1 MAQTQ
6 PNGPFKFAH
15 FSDPHLPIPAGIDT
29 KILTLKQRLGWM
41 KWHRSRTHSHD
52 PAKIEA
58 CLHDLAV
65 QGVRHLCITGD
76 LVHLG
81 TPPEIEAAA
90 RWLDSLRQRGFICHL
105 VPGNHDAMTAAAK
118 RAALSAW
125 YPTDSH
131 AFAPHPAFPYC
142 HDAGPVSFIGL
153 DTARALPVGL
163 ACGYL
168 DASQLDR
175 FEHLLAAAK
184 RAGRF
189 RVVLL
194 HHPPVRSV
202 ESLRRRLYGAHHF
215 RRILARQG
223 AELVLHGHVRQA
235 LRTTLPGPDGP
246 VPVFGATSISET
258 SPDAANASP
267 FTIFT
272 LDTTCEPAA
281 PSLKSISHTV
291 GSVCKLCRQSPR

>member
-1 MAQTQ
+1 MTHRAPIAPTRH
-6 PNGPFKFAH
+6 NGPFKFAH
-15 FSDPHLPIPAGIDT
+15 FSDPHLPIPAGIDK
-29 KILTLKQRLGWM
+29 KILTPKQRLGWS
-41 KWHRSRTHSHD
+41 KWRRSRSHSHD

-58 CLHDLAV
+58 CLHDLAA
-65 QGVRHLCITGD
+65 QGVQHLCITGD

-105 VPGNHDAMTAAAK
+105 VPGNHDAMTATAK

-125 YPTDSH
+125 YPTDNH
-131 AFAPHPAFPYC
+131 PPAQLPAFPYC

-153 DTARALPVGL
+153 DTAHALPVGL

-175 FEHLLAAAK
+175 FEDLLAAAK

-194 HHPPVRSV
+194 HHSPVRGV
-202 ESLRRRLYGAHHF
+202 ESSRRRLYGGHHF
-215 RRILARQG
+215 RRILARHG
-223 AELVLHGHVRQA
+223 AGLLLHGHVRQA
-235 LRTTLPGPDGP
+235 LRTTIPGPDGP
-246 VPVFGATSISET
+246 VPVFGATSISEK
-258 SPDAANASP
+258 SPDAQNSANP
-267 FTIFT
+267 TIFT
-272 LDTTCEPAA
+272 LDAADEPAA
-281 PSLKSISHTV
+281 SFAQIDFSYS
-291 GSVCKLCRQSPR
+291 R